1 MPLLRRSIVAA
12 LAGVLVTAAAATARA
27 DDAPAAP
34 KAEPPK
40 EEPAKAEPA
49 KTEAGD
55 PAKPGEFQT
64 NVRANVP
71 KRWYGWQI
79 MLCDAAVVPQAI
91 FAIKETSTVLY
102 VTGGMTYMV
111 CPLAVHLFLHPA
123 ENAGW
128 SGGARIVTPAVL
140 AGIGYIVG
148 YAFPLPKKEGDS
160 PSTYGA
166 LTGSA
171 IGVGAAVLFDWF
183 WVSREEMPLWE
194 RLGMRVHP
202 YTDGRTGGLAGT
214 F

>member
-1 MPLLRRSIVAA
+1 MSPLRRTIVAA
-12 LAGVLVTAAAATARA
+12 LVGALASTATVAARA
-27 DDAPAAP
+27 DDAPKQDA
-34 KAEPPK
+34 PK
-40 EEPAKAEPA
+40 EEPAKTEPA
-49 KTEAGD
+49 KTEPAD
-55 PAKPGEFQT
+55 PAKAPDQGFQT
-64 NVRANVP
+64 NVKTNLP

-91 FAIKETSTVLY
+91 FAIKETSTILY
-102 VTGGMTYMV
+102 VTGGMTYVV
-111 CPLAVHLFLHPA
+111 CPLAVHMFLHPQ

-166 LTGSA
+166 LTGTA

-183 WVSREEMPLWE
+183 WVSREEIPLWE
-194 RLGMRVHP
+194 RLGMRVRP